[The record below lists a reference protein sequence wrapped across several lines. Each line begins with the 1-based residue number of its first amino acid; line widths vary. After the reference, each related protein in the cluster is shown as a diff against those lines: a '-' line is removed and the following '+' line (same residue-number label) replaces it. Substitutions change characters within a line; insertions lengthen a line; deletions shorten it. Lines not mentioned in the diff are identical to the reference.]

1 MNTNDR
7 KAALNNEELDAF
19 EKIQQEAA
27 DTPVSSYTHVFSN
40 PFTYEGRTFERLT
53 FDFSKLSGNDDLAI
67 ENELQALGKPV
78 IVAEMS
84 GDYQIRLAARACTEK
99 LGVDVFMSMPLR
111 DFHRIRNRARSF
123 LLSAGI

>member
-1 MNTNDR
+1 MNTN
-7 KAALNNEELDAF
+7 KEVKLNNEEMDAF
-19 EKIQQEAA
+19 EKIQQEAVNA
-27 DTPVSSYTHVFSN
+27 PISSYTHTFSK

-53 FDFSKLSGNDDLAI
+53 FDFSRLSGNDDLAI

-99 LGVDVFMSMPLR
+99 LGVDVFMAMPLR
-111 DFHRIRNRARSF
+111 DFHRIRSRARSF
-123 LLSAGI
+123 ILSAGI

>member
-1 MNTNDR
+1 MNTN
-7 KAALNNEELDAF
+7 KEVTLNNEEMDAF
-19 EKIQQEAA
+19 EEIQQEAA
-27 DTPVSSYTHVFSN
+27 NAPTSSYTHTFSK
-40 PFTYEGRTFERLT
+40 PFTYEGRTFEHLA

-78 IVAEMS
+78 VVAEMS

-99 LGVDVFMSMPLR
+99 LGVDVLMAMPLR

-123 LLSAGI
+123 LLSASI